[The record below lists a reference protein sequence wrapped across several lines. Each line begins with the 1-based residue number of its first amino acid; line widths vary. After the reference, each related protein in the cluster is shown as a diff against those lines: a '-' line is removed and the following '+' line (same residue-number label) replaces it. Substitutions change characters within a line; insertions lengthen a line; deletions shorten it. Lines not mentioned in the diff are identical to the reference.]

1 MNKVSITINGTRY
14 ESVEDN
20 GKGKDIDICKRCALH
35 DYCIRLDEVVLC
47 SLFGME
53 INENFKAVKDIIKD
67 NPEAKGNLKVQ
78 IEFTDGTSRYY
89 HIGSLDD
96 IVANEWVT
104 LISIDG
110 VAETINISN
119 IKTIREAKFV

>member
-1 MNKVSITINGTRY
+1 MNKVSITIDGTRY
-14 ESVEDN
+14 DSVEDN
-20 GKGKDIDICKRCALH
+20 GNDINICKRCALN

-53 INENFKAVKDIIKD
+53 INERFKAVKDNVKGKD
-67 NPEAKGNLKVQ
+67 NLKVQ
-78 IEFTDGTSRYY
+78 IEFTDGSSRCY

-96 IVANEWVT
+96 IVANEWIT
-104 LISIDG
+104 LINIDG
-110 VAETINISN
+110 VKETINTKN

>member
-14 ESVEDN
+14 DSVEDN
-20 GKGKDIDICKRCALH
+20 GDGVDICKRCALNG
-35 DYCIRLDEVVLC
+35 YCIRLDEVVLC
-47 SLFGME
+47 NLFGMG
-53 INENFKAVKDIIKD
+53 INEKFKAVKDIGKG
-67 NPEAKGNLKVQ
+67 NPEGKGNIKVQ
-78 IEFTDGTSRYY
+78 IEFTDGSSRCY

-104 LISIDG
+104 LINIDG
-110 VAETINISN
+110 VKETINTSN

>member
-1 MNKVSITINGTRY
+1 MNEISITINGTRY
-14 ESVEDN
+14 DSVEDN
-20 GKGKDIDICKRCALH
+20 DNDIDICKRCALN

-53 INENFKAVKDIIKD
+53 INENFKAVKDNIKD
-67 NPEAKGNLKVQ
+67 NPKAKGNLKVQ
-78 IEFTDGTSRYY
+78 IEFTDGSSRCY

-104 LISIDG
+104 IINIDG
-110 VAETINISN
+110 VKETINTKN

>member
-1 MNKVSITINGTRY
+1 MNKVSITVDGTRY
-14 ESVEDN
+14 DSVEDN
-20 GKGKDIDICKRCALH
+20 GDDIDICKRCAMH
-35 DYCIRLDEVVLC
+35 DYCFRLDGAVIC
-47 SLFGME
+47 SAFCLKM
-53 INENFKAVKDIIKD
+53 NERFKVVKDNVKD

-78 IEFTDGTSRYY
+78 IEFTDGSSRCY

-104 LISIDG
+104 LINIDG
-110 VAETINISN
+110 VKETINTSN

>member
-1 MNKVSITINGTRY
+1 MNKVSITIDGTRY
-14 ESVEDN
+14 ELMPEN
-20 GKGKDIDICKRCALH
+20 KTFDICTKCDLKEYCDKVEETSLCA
-35 DYCIRLDEVVLC
+35 IFGNTEFEV
-47 SLFGME
+47 
-53 INENFKAVKDIIKD
+53 FKAVKDNVKGKD
-67 NPEAKGNLKVQ
+67 NLKVQ
-78 IEFTDGTSRYY
+78 IEFTDGSSRCY

-110 VAETINISN
+110 VKETINTSN